1 MRRNLPYQCQ
11 DKRGISIH
19 APTWGATFLTRA
31 VLTSLTNFNPRTH
44 VGCDLRQRNW
54 ERDYFTFQ
62 STHPRGV
69 RPISLPKCF
78 PPKIFQSTHPRG
90 VRHFLTLSFFYF
102 LLFQS
107 THPRG
112 VRPKLLHKLYSLLNF
127 NPRTHVGCDN
137 KITDAHAQL
146 LEFQSTHPRG
156 VRLEAL
162 WISANRNLISIHAVI
177 GNFEF
182 PNFRKVNSPI

>member
-1 MRRNLPYQCQ
+1 MYFNPRTHVGCDSASRKESIYCL
-11 DKRGISIH
+11 ISIH
-19 APTWGATFLTRA
+19 APTWGATKLTLPMPRQ
-31 VLTSLTNFNPRTH
+31 TRHFNPRTH
-44 VGCDLRQRNW
+44 VGCDIPNKSGF
-54 ERDYFTFQ
+54 D
-62 STHPRGV
+62 
-69 RPISLPKCF
+69 
-78 PPKIFQSTHPRG
+78 
-90 VRHFLTLSFFYF
+90 LSHE
-102 LLFQS
+102 FQS